1 MTFNNANA
9 INNNDNIKITIQYK
23 TNTFLVDTFKYKTL
37 SYIKDKVYNH
47 FYPIRSDI
55 NLYYMNKN
63 LSGFEVK
70 PLGFFFKNVNK
81 VTIQVKDVNYN
92 SSSSNNVSQRS
103 SNVSLLSDRKISL
116 NSSCD
121 NVVLGNMQV
130 GKGNQMKGVVLPV
143 INANANANTSISSES
158 YNNNNSNNSGNKRK
172 RLFQS
177 KSQNVFMKIRAHQQS
192 IYNIDITCRDCFINL
207 VSYYCRTCCKFICN
221 DCLLLTNE
229 CMSSVYY
236 SKHYGHKTFRLL
248 NDGNNMYKRNLALYK
263 DKLSEELGKA
273 KSEYES
279 VQGKQG
285 NEVNLEEW
293 KEKMLSEMNVVVGNV
308 LNSVEG
314 GNDLCGKGSDL
325 DNALKEIEMIDID
338 KYKDPFEIFERI
350 NKVECGVEDVVNET
364 VRGSKRKRL
373 SDKIDLM
380 VELCNKELMEV
391 KNMLQKELSKND

>member
-1 MTFNNANA
+1 MTFNNVNANA
-9 INNNDNIKITIQYK
+9 INNNDKIKITIQYK
-23 TNTFLVDTFKYKTL
+23 TNTFLIDTFKYKTL

-63 LSGFEVK
+63 LSGFEFK

-92 SSSSNNVSQRS
+92 SSSNSSNNVLQRS
-103 SNVSLLSDRKISL
+103 SNYSLLSDRKISL

-121 NVVLGNMQV
+121 DVVLDNTQI
-130 GKGNQMKGVVLPV
+130 GKGNQIKGVVLPV
-143 INANANANTSISSES
+143 INVNVNTSISSES
-158 YNNNNSNNSGNKRK
+158 YNNSNNNNSGNKRK

-192 IYNIDITCRDCFINL
+192 IYNIDITCSDCFINL

-229 CMSSVYY
+229 CMGY
-236 SKHYGHKTFRLL
+236 SKHYGHKTFRLV
-248 NDGNNMYKRNLALYK
+248 NDGNNVYKRNIALYK
-263 DKLSEELGKA
+263 DKLIEELGKA
-273 KSEYES
+273 RSEYEN
-279 VQGKQG
+279 VQGKRG
-285 NEVNLEEW
+285 NEVDLGEL
-293 KEKMLSEMNVVVGNV
+293 KEKMLSEMNVVMDNV
-308 LNSVEG
+308 LSSVDG
-314 GNDLCGKGSDL
+314 GNDQCGKGSDL

-350 NKVECGVEDVVNET
+350 NKVECGVERVVNET
-364 VRGSKRKRL
+364 VKGSKRKRL
-373 SDKIDLM
+373 NDKIDLM